1 MVFFTK
7 TISNKQRY
15 LLALAVCVLTS
26 LLLVGIAMHEL
37 IQSVLE
43 SVIPT
48 DQNMLLRTIGSP
60 LISAFFGCV
69 LLIIFTVSRS
79 RLIWSVVV
87 SSLLVIGI
95 SMNAFNTIEPYVGL
109 FGTEMI
115 SAIVSAGLG
124 LVVHSYIKRLESLL
138 TGKEI
143 TSLL

>member
-1 MVFFTK
+1 MFFLVK

-15 LLALAVCVLTS
+15 LLALAVCVLIS
-26 LLLVGIAMHEL
+26 LLLIGLATHEL

-48 DQNMLLRTIGSP
+48 DQNMILRTIGNP
-60 LISAFFGCV
+60 MISAYFGCV
-69 LLIIFTVSRS
+69 LLSVYTVSRS
-79 RLIWSVVV
+79 RLIWSVAV
-87 SSLLVIGI
+87 SSLLVFGI

-109 FGTEMI
+109 FGTEVI

-124 LVVHSYIKRLESLL
+124 LVVYSYIKRLESLL
-138 TGKEI
+138 TYREI